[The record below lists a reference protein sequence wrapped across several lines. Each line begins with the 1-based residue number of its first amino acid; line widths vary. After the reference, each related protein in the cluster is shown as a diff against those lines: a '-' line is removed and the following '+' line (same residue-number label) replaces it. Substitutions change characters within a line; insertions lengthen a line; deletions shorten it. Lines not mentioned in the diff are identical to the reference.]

1 MNRFDL
7 RATYP
12 GFTLDARAEF
22 DAPCTALFGASG
34 SGKSTILEAIAGVR
48 DDVAGDVVIA
58 GARVDGLPARARRIG
73 WMPQDG
79 ALFPHRTLR
88 QQIAFA
94 TEVGGAVASDAA
106 RAIDALE
113 LGALLDRRPHE
124 LSGGERQRGALARA
138 LAARPRLLLL
148 DEPLAAL
155 DRPLRARIVPFL
167 VRVWRDLGVPMLLVT
182 HDPLEVTAI
191 AQHVLVLEGGRIVRE
206 GNPRG
211 LFPSAVTFGGL
222 LAMSAENHFLV
233 DVVAR
238 AQGSLRVRTSRGL
251 EFEIASLEGFPDP
264 GGVSLRAE
272 DILIATTEP
281 HGISA
286 QNVIPATIERIE
298 DLHPARMIVASASGE
313 TLRARLV
320 PKAVAALGLEPGKSI
335 WLVIKANAVIPVPK
349 H

>member
-12 GFTLDARAEF
+12 GFTLDARAAF

-48 DDVAGDVVIA
+48 DDVAGEVEIA
-58 GARVDGLPARARRIG
+58 GVRVDGLPARARRIG

-94 TEVGGAVASDAA
+94 TEVAGADARDA
-106 RAIDALE
+106 TRAIDALE

-138 LAARPRLLLL
+138 LAARPRLLML

-167 VRVWRDLGVPMLLVT
+167 VRVWRDIGVPMLLVT

-191 AQHVLVLEGGRIVRE
+191 AQHVLVLEAGRVVRE

-222 LAMSAENHFLV
+222 LAMSAENHFVV

-238 AQGSLRVRTSRGL
+238 TEGSLRVRTPRGL

-272 DILIATTEP
+272 DVLIATTEP

-298 DLHPARMIVASASGE
+298 DLHPARMVVATANGE
-313 TLRARLV
+313 TIRARLV

>member
-1 MNRFDL
+1 MNRFAL
-7 RATYP
+7 RADYS
-12 GFTLDARAEF
+12 GFTLDARATF

-48 DDVAGDVVIA
+48 GDVTGEVVI
-58 GARVDGLPARARRIG
+58 GDVRVDGLPARRRRLG

-79 ALFPHRTLR
+79 ALFPHRTVR
-88 QQIAFA
+88 QQIEFA
-94 TEVGGAVASDAA
+94 TGVGGGDGTAA
-106 RAIDALE
+106 RRAIDALE
-113 LGALLDRRPHE
+113 IGALLDRRPHE

-138 LAARPRLLLL
+138 LAAQPRMLLL

-167 VRVWRDLGVPMLLVT
+167 IRAWRDLGVPMLLVT
-182 HDPLEVTAI
+182 HDPLEVTAL
-191 AQHVLVLEGGRIVRE
+191 AQHVLVLEAGRIVRE

-211 LFPSAVTFGGL
+211 LFPSAVSFGGL
-222 LAMSAENHFLV
+222 LAMSAENHFHV
-233 DVVAR
+233 DVVDR
-238 AQGSLRVRTSRGL
+238 VEGSLRVRTARGL

-272 DILIATTEP
+272 DILVATTEP

-286 QNVIPATIERIE
+286 QNVIPATIEHIE
-298 DLHPARMIVASASGE
+298 DLHPARMVVASACGE

>member
-1 MNRFDL
+1 MNRFAL
-7 RATYP
+7 RTTYD
-12 GFTLDARAEF
+12 GFALDASATF

-48 DDVAGDVVIA
+48 DDVAGEVVIA
-58 GARVDGLPARARRIG
+58 GERVDRLPARERRIG
-73 WMPQDG
+73 WVPQEG

-88 QQIAFA
+88 QQIEFA
-94 TEVGGAVASDAA
+94 TRVAGADAA
-106 RAIDALE
+106 DARRAIDALE
-113 LGALLDRRPHE
+113 IGALLDRRPHE

-138 LAARPRLLLL
+138 LAARPRFLLL

-191 AQHVLVLEGGRIVRE
+191 AQHVLVLESGRIVRE

-238 AQGSLRVRTSRGL
+238 AEGSLRVRTPRGL

-272 DILIATTEP
+272 DVLIATTEP

-286 QNVIPATIERIE
+286 QNVIPATIETIE
-298 DLHPARMIVASASGE
+298 DLHPARMVVASASGE
-313 TLRARLV
+313 TIRARLV
-320 PKAVAALGLEPGKSI
+320 PKAVAALGLKPGKSI
-335 WLVIKANAVIPVPK
+335 WLVIKANAVIPVP
-349 H
+349 HH

>member
-1 MNRFDL
+1 MSRFAL

-12 GFTLDARAEF
+12 GFTLDARAAF

-48 DDVAGDVVIA
+48 DDVAGEVEIA
-58 GARVDGLPARARRIG
+58 GVRVDGLPARARRIG

-94 TEVGGAVASDAA
+94 TDVGGADANDA
-106 RAIDALE
+106 TRAIDALE

-138 LAARPRLLLL
+138 LAARPRLLML

-191 AQHVLVLEGGRIVRE
+191 AQHVLVLEAGRVVRE

-222 LAMSAENHFLV
+222 LAMSAENHFVV
-233 DVVAR
+233 DVVGR
-238 AQGSLRVRTSRGL
+238 AEGSLRVRTPLGL

-264 GGVSLRAE
+264 GAVSLRAE
-272 DILIATTEP
+272 DVLIATTEP

-298 DLHPARMIVASASGE
+298 DLHPARMVVATASGE
-313 TLRARLV
+313 TIRARLV
-320 PKAVAALGLEPGKSI
+320 PKAVASLGLEPGKSI